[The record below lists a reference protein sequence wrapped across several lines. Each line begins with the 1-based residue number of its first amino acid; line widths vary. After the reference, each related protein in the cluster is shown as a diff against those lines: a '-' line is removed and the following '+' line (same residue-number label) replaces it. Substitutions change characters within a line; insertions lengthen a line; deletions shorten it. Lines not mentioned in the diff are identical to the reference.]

1 MNPFMN
7 NVGTTFAT
15 KRQIPPAVYVPGTT
29 DGTGVDRKLI
39 GMPQSCKIVA
49 NSGATV
55 GAITADVKL
64 QDSADNATFADYI
77 PPRGPTGTTPGVAAD
92 GACAQIAGAN
102 TLVEKNVDL
111 SSARQYVRLRS
122 VIAGGGTSLAV
133 EAHIVFGGGDTLPQ
147 T

>member
-1 MNPFMN
+1 MNPFTN
-7 NVGTTFAT
+7 NIGATFAT

-29 DGTGVDRKLI
+29 DGTGIDRKAI
-39 GMPQSCKIVA
+39 GMPNSCKIVA

-64 QDSADNATFADYI
+64 QDSADNATFADYV

-92 GACAQIAGAN
+92 GACPQLTGAN
-102 TLVEKNVDL
+102 QLQEKNVDL
-111 SSARQYVRLRS
+111 SSARQYIRLRS
-122 VIAGGGTSLAV
+122 VVAGGGTSLAV
-133 EAHIVFGGGDTLPQ
+133 EAHITVGAGDTLPQ